1 MGDKTNIFSRR
12 TPFLRSTLFK
22 LWKLIKGNLINGCD
36 LLKVSSFCEGHLFF
50 SRSELSY
57 FTAAMIT
64 NSLHITNSTSNL
76 LRKHH
81 DAEGTELLTVLYTL
95 ASVLCMVC
103 LLVVGQRY
111 HSAFS
116 GQPWG
121 DVHSLHR
128 SVFGSLCETE
138 SLARQMD
145 FTGAVLGGWRLS
157 THLVATHLSFVCMRY
172 CDPRIY
178 NRLLI
183 NLLNNLCF

>member
-1 MGDKTNIFSRR
+1 
-12 TPFLRSTLFK
+12 
-22 LWKLIKGNLINGCD
+22 
-36 LLKVSSFCEGHLFF
+36 
-50 SRSELSY
+50 
-57 FTAAMIT
+57 MIT
-64 NSLHITNSTSNL
+64 NSLHIPNSTSNL

-81 DAEGTELLTVLYTL
+81 DAGGTELLTVIYTL

-145 FTGAVLGGWRLS
+145 FTGAVLGGLRLS
-157 THLVATHLSFVCMRY
+157 THLVATHLSFGCMRY
-172 CDPRIY
+172 CEPRIY